1 MTDLT
6 PREKLILGAIV
17 RNFIDTA
24 TPVSS
29 ALIAQTMKLGLS
41 PATIR
46 NIMASL
52 EAKGYIHQPHPSA
65 GRVPLTPAYR
75 VYVDSLMKRA
85 RLTAE
90 EKERIRRSVQET
102 IFEFSEVMREATR
115 ILAHLSHLLGVV
127 VSPRLEQAHF
137 QRMELISL
145 SAERILVII
154 TIQTGLVKTI
164 QLELASQISREK
176 LEMVSQVLNERL
188 HGLRL
193 EKIRKDFLS
202 IVRDLKNDES
212 GLIQLF
218 IQAAD
223 RMFDFEDDM
232 DVYYMGTH
240 FIVQQPEF
248 SDLQRFS
255 SVAELLENRHIIVQL
270 LDEPDEG
277 QGQTL
282 KIKIG
287 EEIQEERLK
296 DCSIITAK
304 YRLGEVT
311 GILGIIGP
319 TRMNYGKMVT
329 LVDFTARTISQ
340 LLEKN

>member
-1 MTDLT
+1 MMNLT

-17 RNFIDTA
+17 QNFIESA

-29 ALIAQTMKLGLS
+29 TLIANRMKLGLS

-52 EAKGYIHQPHPSA
+52 EAKGYIYQPHTSA

-90 EKERIRRSVQET
+90 EKERIRQSVQET
-102 IFEFSEVMREATR
+102 IYEFSEVMREATR

-127 VSPRLEQAHF
+127 VSPRLKQGHF

-154 TIQTGLVKTI
+154 TIETGLVKTI
-164 QLELASQISREK
+164 QLELTSQIPREK

-188 HGLRL
+188 YGMRL
-193 EKIRKDFLS
+193 DEIRKNFFS

-218 IQAAD
+218 VQAAD
-223 RMFDFEDDM
+223 RMFDFEDDL

-255 SVAELLENRHIIVQL
+255 SVAELLENRNIIIQL
-270 LDEPDEG
+270 LDEPTEAE
-277 QGQTL
+277 GQTL

-287 EEIQEERLK
+287 DEIEDERLK

-304 YRLGEVT
+304 YRLGDVT
-311 GILGIIGP
+311 GTLGIIGP

-340 LLEKN
+340 LFEKN